1 MTEAL
6 PVAEADL
13 EAIRHQGIGNGVFV
27 GRALPGIDIAVAP
40 LDELGNPSEILTTD
54 AEATGEIAVRASHI
68 RDGYDRLWAT
78 TMRASRNAGWHR
90 TGDVGHLDTDGNLW
104 VEGRLAHVITTPE
117 GPLTSIALEQRAI
130 AAGAINAA
138 CVGVG
143 PAGTQQVVLI
153 LEQPGNSCLLSAGE
167 TAALRL
173 VCGYPFAAVMRMEK
187 LPVDIRHN
195 SKIDR
200 LALARWATSILGGA
214 LG

>member
-1 MTEAL
+1 
-6 PVAEADL
+6 
-13 EAIRHQGIGNGVFV
+13 
-27 GRALPGIDIAVAP
+27 
-40 LDELGNPSEILTTD
+40 LTTD
-54 AEATGEIAVRASHI
+54 PDVTGEIAVRAAHI
-68 RDGYDRLWAT
+68 REGYDRLWAT
-78 TMRASRNAGWHR
+78 TMRASRNVGWHR
-90 TGDVGHLDTDGNLW
+90 TGDVGHLDSRGNLW
-104 VEGRLAHVITTPE
+104 VEGRLAHVITTAE

-138 CVGVG
+138 CVGIG

-153 LEQPGNSCLLSAGE
+153 LEQPGSTHLVDAAE
-167 TAALRL
+167 TAAFRL
-173 VCGYPFAAVMRMEK
+173 ACEYPFAAVMRMEK